1 MSEKRWSEWFV
12 TANPNITTGEY
23 LYTVV
28 RKDLNAPI
36 EHSGT
41 RQYADFHYT
50 TDKAEAQAYA
60 DKLNAEAGDG
70 SDV

>member
-12 TANPNITTGEY
+12 TANTINGVY
-23 LYTVV
+23 KYTVV

-41 RQYADFHYT
+41 RQYSDLPYT
-50 TDKAEAQAYA
+50 EDKVEAQAYA
-60 DKLNAEAGDG
+60 DKLNAEAGNGNDM
-70 SDV
+70 

>member
-1 MSEKRWSEWFV
+1 M
-12 TANPNITTGEY
+12 
-23 LYTVV
+23 V

-50 TDKAEAQAYA
+50 TDKAAAQAYA
-60 DKLNAEAGDG
+60 DKLNAEAKDAGNM
-70 SDV
+70 

>member
-12 TANPNITTGEY
+12 TANPINGVY
-23 LYTVV
+23 KYTVV

>member
-12 TANPNITTGEY
+12 TANPINGVY
-23 LYTVV
+23 KYTVV

-50 TDKAEAQAYA
+50 EDKAEAQAYA
-60 DKLNAEAGDG
+60 DKLNAEACDG